1 MIELT
6 VDALKKETIINLKPG
21 ERGIIR
27 NFAVDLIPV
36 KLQEMGCL
44 PGNEVQLIQLA
55 PFRDPLFLNINGNR
69 LAIRK
74 ETAAL
79 IEISKVS

>member
-1 MIELT
+1 MIKLITEKIKL
-6 VDALKKETIINLKPG
+6 TIINLKPG
-21 ERGIIR
+21 ERGIIT
-27 NFAVDLIPV
+27 NFSVDLIPV

-55 PFRDPLFLNINGNR
+55 PFNDPLYLNINGNN

-74 ETAAL
+74 ETAEL